1 MDVYTTEDEQIAAMK
16 KWWNENWMSL
26 LGGVLIGSA
35 VLIGGKYWL
44 DSKGHH
50 AEMASYEFET
60 LVQALNANKSEQ
72 AAEKA
77 ALLLGEYVDT
87 PYAGLA
93 SLAMAKIKT
102 ESDDLVAA
110 KSHLR
115 WAMDN
120 ATQDEVKHIAKIR
133 MARVLLAEAKYDD
146 ALAMLNE
153 IKSGPQKAGI
163 EELKGD
169 IYVAKGETE
178 AARRAYNVAL
188 VALDTAAASVS
199 SRARNFLQIKLD
211 DLGETT
217 APIGES

>member
-1 MDVYTTEDEQIAAMK
+1 VDVYTTEDEQIAAIK
-16 KWWNENWMSL
+16 KWWKENWMSL

-44 DSKGHH
+44 DSKSHH

-60 LVQALNANKSEQ
+60 MMQAVNTDKPEQ

-77 ALLLGEYVDT
+77 ALLLGQYTDT

-93 SLAMAKIKT
+93 SLTMAKIKT
-102 ESDDLVAA
+102 DSDDLVAA

-120 ATQDEVKHIAKIR
+120 ATQDDVKLIAKMR
-133 MARVLLAEAKYDD
+133 MARVLLAETKYDE
-146 ALAMLNE
+146 ALTLLE
-153 IKSGPQKAGI
+153 SIKEDPQKAGV

-169 IYVAKGETE
+169 IYVAKGDKIK
-178 AARRAYNVAL
+178 ARTAYNIAL
-188 VALDTAAASVS
+188 AVLDTSADNVS
-199 SRARNFLQIKLD
+199 GRARDFLQIKLD
-211 DLGETT
+211 DLGESTVPT
-217 APIGES
+217 RES

>member
-1 MDVYTTEDEQIAAMK
+1 MDVYTTEDEQIAAIK
-16 KWWNENWMSL
+16 KWWKENWMSL
-26 LGGVLIGSA
+26 LGGVLIGGA
-35 VLIGGKYWL
+35 ALIGGKYWL
-44 DSKGHH
+44 DSKSQH
-50 AEMASYEFET
+50 AEMASYEFEI
-60 LVQALNANKSEQ
+60 LIQALNANKPEQ

-77 ALLLGEYVDT
+77 SLLLGQYVDT

-93 SLAMAKIKT
+93 SLAMAKIKV

-120 ATQDEVKHIAKIR
+120 ATQDDVKLIAKIR

-146 ALAMLNE
+146 ALTTLE
-153 IKSGPQKAGI
+153 GIKSGAQKAGI

-169 IYVAKGETE
+169 IYVAKGETDK
-178 AARRAYNVAL
+178 ARRAYNVAL
-188 VALDTAAASVS
+188 VALDSAAASVS

-217 APIGES
+217 APTEES